1 MTIIWI
7 LVADAII
14 LIWVIRKV
22 KHAPADTEL
31 WGENNSIRNEGDSTT
46 DQGGICYPNPSII
59 LKIQFFI
66 L

>member
-22 KHAPADTEL
+22 KRAPADTEL

-46 DQGGICYPNPSII
+46 DQGGI
-59 LKIQFFI
+59 
-66 L
+66 

>member
-31 WGENNSIRNEGDSTT
+31 WGENNSIRNAGDSTT
-46 DQGGICYPNPSII
+46 DQGGI
-59 LKIQFFI
+59 
-66 L
+66 